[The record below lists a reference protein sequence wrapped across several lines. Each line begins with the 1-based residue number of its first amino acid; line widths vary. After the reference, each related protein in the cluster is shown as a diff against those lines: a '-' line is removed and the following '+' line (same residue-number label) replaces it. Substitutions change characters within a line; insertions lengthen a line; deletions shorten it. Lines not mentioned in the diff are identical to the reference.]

1 MKILAIDHVQ
11 LAMPANAEQEARDF
25 YTGVFGLVEIAKPE
39 PLAQRGGLW
48 FEQGTLKIHLGVE
61 RDFRPARKAHPAL
74 VVEGLE
80 ELTGRCAQRGYKV
93 VPGETLNGY
102 KRVYV
107 SDPFGNRIELMELQR
122 SNQTNK
128 P

>member
-1 MKILAIDHVQ
+1 MKKTLM
-11 LAMPANAEQEARDF
+11 LAM
-25 YTGVFGLVEIAKPE
+25 
-39 PLAQRGGLW
+39 
-48 FEQGTLKIHLGVE
+48 
-61 RDFRPARKAHPAL
+61 AL
-74 VVEGLE
+74 VAAFSTVSAGQTDGASIAGSWTARFEGRTFLRLE
-80 ELTGRCAQRGYKV
+80 LKTENGTITGAMSMGNIEVDKQGALSRADESPRGYKV